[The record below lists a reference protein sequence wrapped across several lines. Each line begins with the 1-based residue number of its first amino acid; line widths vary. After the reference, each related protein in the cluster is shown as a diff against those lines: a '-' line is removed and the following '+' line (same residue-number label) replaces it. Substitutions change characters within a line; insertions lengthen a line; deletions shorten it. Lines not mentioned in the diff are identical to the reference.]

1 MTRAVSKSSG
11 AAAAALAQ
19 PAPLWILNSWRDLL
33 LFVATPLLIIP
44 ALRTAELH
52 WNIEQISLFVA
63 SFGAM
68 GHHFPGLLR
77 AYGDRALFERF
88 RTRFLLAP
96 VFLLTV
102 AGLFGYLGLS
112 GVLVIAFFWGVWH
125 ALMQTYGFVRIYDSK
140 KGSYSLRTCRLD
152 FVMCV
157 VWFGLV
163 VLWSPTR
170 LPDVLGLLYKSGI
183 PPIPGSILD
192 VLRTGWAALAAV
204 ATALFLL
211 NLGLLWRHG
220 RKTNLVKVL
229 LMATSFGFFWYA
241 NVAVSN
247 ILLGIALFEI
257 FHDVQYLSIVWLFN
271 RNRVKKDRT
280 LPGFTRFLFRQSPA
294 LLGLY
299 VGLVFGY
306 GALNLIPRGIPDD
319 AIKDT
324 IMGLL
329 TASGLLHF
337 YYDGFIWK
345 VRESGVRQSLG
356 LKAEAAGSTP
366 GGSRPGWQLHCAKWM
381 LFVAPVLWLGISES
395 VGRPAEVE
403 RRRAISDAL
412 PENAVA
418 AYDLGSA
425 LGAQGRITEAE
436 EQYRRA
442 VALDPEFAE
451 AYNNLG
457 AASGSQGR
465 YDEALRCYDRALTLR
480 PRYPEAHNNLGIA
493 LAAVGR
499 PAEAIE
505 HYREALK
512 LKPDYAEVHNNLGT
526 VLASMGRNVEAAA
539 HFGEAIRYRPDY
551 PEAHGN
557 LGVAL
562 FSAGSLDQAIK
573 HFSAAVESRPADP
586 ELHFRLGLAL
596 EARGS
601 AHQASAQY
609 IRALELQPGHLPARE
624 SLARLQGR

>member
-1 MTRAVSKSSG
+1 
-11 AAAAALAQ
+11 
-19 PAPLWILNSWRDLL
+19 
-33 LFVATPLLIIP
+33 
-44 ALRTAELH
+44 
-52 WNIEQISLFVA
+52 
-63 SFGAM
+63 
-68 GHHFPGLLR
+68 
-77 AYGDRALFERF
+77 
-88 RTRFLLAP
+88 
-96 VFLLTV
+96 
-102 AGLFGYLGLS
+102 
-112 GVLVIAFFWGVWH
+112 
-125 ALMQTYGFVRIYDSK
+125 
-140 KGSYSLRTCRLD
+140 
-152 FVMCV
+152 
-157 VWFGLV
+157 
-163 VLWSPTR
+163 
-170 LPDVLGLLYKSGI
+170 
-183 PPIPGSILD
+183 
-192 VLRTGWAALAAV
+192 
-204 ATALFLL
+204 
-211 NLGLLWRHG
+211 
-220 RKTNLVKVL
+220 VK
-229 LMATSFGFFWYA
+229 
-241 NVAVSN
+241 N
-247 ILLGIALFEI
+247 
-257 FHDVQYLSIVWLFN
+257 
-271 RNRVKKDRT
+271 
-280 LPGFTRFLFRQSPA
+280 
-294 LLGLY
+294 
-299 VGLVFGY
+299 
-306 GALNLIPRGIPDD
+306 
-319 AIKDT
+319 T

-366 GGSRPGWQLHCAKWM
+366 RGSRPGWQLHCAKWI

-395 VGRPAEVE
+395 LGRPAEVE

-412 PENAVA
+412 PGNAVA

-425 LGAQGRITEAE
+425 LGAQ
-436 EQYRRA
+436 
-442 VALDPEFAE
+442 V
-451 AYNNLG
+451 G
-457 AASGSQGR
+457 AASGAQGR

-526 VLASMGRNVEAAA
+526 VLASMGRNVEAAS

-573 HFSAAVESRPADP
+573 HFSAAVESRPADA

-596 EARGS
+596 EARGHG
-601 AHQASAQY
+601 HQASVQY